1 MKYYSEIAFLNELS
15 KLEFPNYYNFDNV
28 NTAYLDFIH
37 KVEKSI
43 DNIAPEKNI
52 CIKNKTTEGIDLEIL
67 NGMKRC
73 DKLFL
78 KFKKTKLYNDHV
90 NYKKARNNIQKIIKN
105 EKRVFIERKLTDNI
119 GKPKEL
125 WKILRQI
132 GAPSKNKSKVNICLE
147 KDENIS
153 FNCKTNCEIF
163 KNFFG
168 ILANNLLN
176 KLPPPEN
183 KFGTDSINN
192 YYDYLDTV

>member
-125 WKILRQI
+125 WKILREI
-132 GAPSKNKSKVNICLE
+132 GAP
-147 KDENIS
+147 
-153 FNCKTNCEIF
+153 
-163 KNFFG
+163 
-168 ILANNLLN
+168 
-176 KLPPPEN
+176 
-183 KFGTDSINN
+183 
-192 YYDYLDTV
+192 